1 MRAHVRRTSL
11 AAALA
16 GLAALAT
23 VLGAAAP
30 AQSATSGKVSPVK
43 ARTSETATTD
53 SLPTAQIGDGVVW
66 SQAIRGGKVYAGG
79 EFTTARPPGAAPGT
93 NEVRRTNLL
102 SYDIRTG
109 QLTGWR
115 PRPNNTVHVLAVSPD
130 HKRLYVGGAFTSIG
144 GASRNRIAAFDIAT
158 GKLVARFHPSLNSQ
172 VRAIAATNTRVYVG
186 GMFGV
191 ANGHPRTRLAAFRAS
206 DGALLPWRPSADDLV
221 RSMAL
226 TPDESKLVIGGHFT
240 HVNGR
245 VAPGMAAVSSRS
257 SALRPWAATTVVK
270 NGGPGSAILSLRTD
284 GRYMGGFNRWKQHPE
299 RGGVDGASA
308 GVDGH
313 ADGAAGDE
321 VAGTAA
327 DPSGGRAGVLAQDRR
342 GTHLRGRRSRG
353 RRVRAGGS
361 RWFRERGGMP
371 SISLGAPSGRYLSFA
386 EREEIALLK
395 AEGHGVR
402 GIARRIGRAPSTISR
417 ELRRNAATRGGE
429 LKYRAGVA
437 QWKAELAARRPKPAR
452 LVANPR
458 LRDQVQERLAGQVR
472 RRDGTVV
479 AGPAPA
485 PWKGRNKPRR
495 QDRLWALA
503 WSPEQIANRLVWVE
517 DCHGDSYDSYPATY
531 GAVYVVSH
539 AHYCGNVGGF
549 PQTDPWST
557 NMRRATAFTRRV
569 TGTVQHD
576 HLGYHDFA
584 GQPSPSM
591 INWFPDLAPGSYTGA
606 TQAAWT
612 VTGTKRYVVMGG
624 EFPTVNGVGQQGLV
638 RFAVPPRVRPR
649 RGPTDWG
656 KSIAPVLLT
665 PKPGVVLG
673 RFRANSDPDSRWL
686 KYRVI
691 RDRTWSTR
699 SGWSGGPRRSGTAP
713 RCTSP
718 TRA

>member
-1 MRAHVRRTSL
+1 MRAHVRRAPR
-11 AAALA
+11 AAA
-16 GLAALAT
+16 GLAALAA

-30 AQSATSGKVSPVK
+30 AQAATSRVSPVT
-43 ARTSETATTD
+43 ARTSAVATTD

-93 NEVRRTNLL
+93 KEVRRTNLL

-109 QLTGWR
+109 RLTGWR
-115 PRPNNTVHVLAVSPD
+115 PRPNNVVHVLALSPD

-144 GASRNRIAAFDIAT
+144 GATRNRIAAFDTAT

-226 TPDESKLVIGGHFT
+226 TPDESKLVIGGHFSK
-240 HVNGR
+240 VGGR
-245 VAPGMAAVSSRS
+245 VARGMAAVSTRTGGVR
-257 SALRPWAATTVVK
+257 AWAANNVIH
-270 NGGPGSAILSLRTD
+270 NHGSSSAILSVRSD
-284 GRYMGGFNRWKQHPE
+284 GRYM
-299 RGGVDGASA
+299 
-308 GVDGH
+308 
-313 ADGAAGDE
+313 
-321 VAGTAA
+321 
-327 DPSGGRAGVLAQDRR
+327 
-342 GTHLRGRRSRG
+342 
-353 RRVRAGGS
+353 
-361 RWFRERGGMP
+361 
-371 SISLGAPSGRYLSFA
+371 Y
-386 EREEIALLK
+386 
-395 AEGHGVR
+395 
-402 GIARRIGRAPSTISR
+402 
-417 ELRRNAATRGGE
+417 ATGYVYGPGGE
-429 LKYRAGVA
+429 L
-437 QWKAELAARRPKPAR
+437 E
-452 LVANPR
+452 
-458 LRDQVQERLAGQVR
+458 
-472 RRDGTVV
+472 GTV
-479 AGPAPA
+479 AMRPGD
-485 PWKGRNKPRR
+485 G
-495 QDRLWALA
+495 
-503 WSPEQIANRLVWVE
+503 QIVWVE

-531 GAVYVVSH
+531 GVVYVVSH

-624 EFPTVNGVGQQGLV
+624 EFPTVNGVGQQGLA

-691 RDRTWSTR
+691 RDRDLVHPIRVVRRTSTFWHRPKMHFTDTGLKPGSRHRYVLRVTDSDGNLVR
-699 SGWSGGPRRSGTAP
+699 SSVSWVTVTGSAR
-713 RCTSP
+713 
-718 TRA
+718 